1 MSRYGY
7 FPTPFFAAKL
17 EKIKK
22 HERTGLPEKSLIG
35 RLPGPAFS
43 RGCPEKGGI

>member
-22 HERTGLPEKSLIG
+22 TNGLVCLKNL
-35 RLPGPAFS
+35 
-43 RGCPEKGGI
+43 